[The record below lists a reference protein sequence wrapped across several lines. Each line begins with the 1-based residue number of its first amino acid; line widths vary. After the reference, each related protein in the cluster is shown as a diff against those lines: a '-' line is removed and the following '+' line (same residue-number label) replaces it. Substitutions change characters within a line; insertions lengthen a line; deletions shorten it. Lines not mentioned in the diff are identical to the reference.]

1 MIHSAVSPSMST
13 AAAVGHRSDC
23 GETAICTARSFR
35 ASAAVKMNLMATP
48 QTARTGQTEVVM
60 RELQREIAVKMTARN
75 PQGSFYRLDDSS
87 TEAGLLRPKVV
98 FVPDVTED
106 VLHRSGIKRGM
117 RALDLGCGAGDAS
130 LWIAKLVG
138 PTGLVV
144 GVDESVEVIDIAQKR
159 ATVAGQCYWTRFV
172 AADPNSF
179 IPPERYDVVVVRRAL
194 LRQRERVAFLW
205 LSAAV
210 DPDGIIMIV
219 AGKSAE
225 TFDRR

>member
-1 MIHSAVSPSMST
+1 
-13 AAAVGHRSDC
+13 
-23 GETAICTARSFR
+23 
-35 ASAAVKMNLMATP
+35 MNLMATP

-106 VLHRSGIKRGM
+106 VLCRSRIKRGM
-117 RALDLGCGAGDAS
+117 RALDLGCGIGDAS
-130 LWIAKLVG
+130 LRIAKLVG

-144 GVDESVEVIDIAQKR
+144 GVDESADVIDVAQRR

-172 AADPNSF
+172 TADPNAF
-179 IPPERYDVVVVRRAL
+179 IPHERYDVVVVRRAL
-194 LRQRERVAFLW
+194 LPERERAAFLR
-205 LSAAV
+205 LSTSI

-219 AGKSAE
+219 AGNTAP
-225 TFDRR
+225 DI